1 MRIFC
6 GKPRWNACARGLLAF
21 SLAILTL
28 LATLG
33 AIQPYA
39 TAQSTI
45 GSSDANTMPTPQ
57 PSPSRAVTQAAD
69 TIGTQDASAAVTQK
83 TGTAT
88 ADFGVDHKPRLYRML
103 NYNSRIDANM
113 DELRMDFV
121 LRVAHGDVNPQ
132 NSSPGLSIV
141 YSYDGTTTNTRTAS
155 YFGAQSDADKIR
167 NWTNNEGDIF
177 VIQSSQTV
185 GDYDYLAISIRGDFD
200 YPNSPDPNV
209 VGGTQVPLYVYAVL
223 GNVGAL
229 SVPQMES
236 MPSIATNMAVDP
248 ATGKALPLHT
258 YATDRCTSP
267 APVNGKIT
275 CTGNGPILGIGYDS
289 TPQMFNSEA
298 GTGWGLNVA
307 HGFSQAGTGP
317 GIAPAHSFFTY
328 FNDYDLVSRDNGT
341 SDGEGLANPHPY
353 SVVSS
358 FYFQWLALS
367 AAGQWVPADALTPIA
382 QIGTQKPGN
391 TANFNKWN
399 NYSALNAPA
408 SGNNTAMLASGD
420 AQRPD
425 GSIDFARAMAEQKT
439 GGRPSGYFKLVVWPI
454 TRSSAGSD
462 DRYVTAQDQD
472 VFNPLTSVASGAS
485 NGGKGITAGMGAAE
499 AQRIADLG
507 WSNASV
513 FDGFALAKPTPPTI
527 DAPKVGPSGLL
538 YASTQNVGGT
548 GTPGMDVDLFVSTPD
563 PASGEVAATTTKRV
577 ESYVGTATVGADG
590 RWKLPDS
597 VDESNP
603 YARIRSY
610 RAWQYPPPGSGV
622 KSATS
627 APGTP
632 ITATTVTT
640 TAPATSA
647 PGNSVDPLDLSG
659 YSNVYTVTFV
669 PAPAKTPVISAVSIP
684 HTLASAGGKLAA
696 GAAVKVSG
704 TDVWPIGEA
713 ATTLSL
719 CVQPADAD
727 YHPLSGSAAVCT
739 DVTVE
744 PGQTAWSVAIPALR
758 LLPPAMPKGTNH
770 AVFSA
775 TLRNA
780 RGASSKAAQLNE
792 VLDMVAPVL
801 QIDSADTSAI
811 TGNTK
816 DDTGRPEAGDTVTIR
831 WPGGKRSIT
840 TTDRDGHWQIT
851 VPESSASPNAK
862 GHYTVSVTDDQHNEG
877 ADQTLGLPLLPPVS
891 PLPKAG
897 SASVWVWLAALGAS
911 AVTAVARYAYKHA
924 YSRAKP

>member
-1 MRIFC
+1 MRAF
-6 GKPRWNACARGLLAF
+6 GEKSRWSAYAHGLLAL

-28 LATLG
+28 LSTLI

-39 TAQSTI
+39 TAQSAMDDI
-45 GSSDANTMPTPQ
+45 DATTPITQPQ
-57 PSPSRAVTQAAD
+57 PSHAP
-69 TIGTQDASAAVTQK
+69 IQK
-83 TGTAT
+83 TAT
-88 ADFGVDHKPRLYRML
+88 AGTQATGVDHKPRLYRML
-103 NYNSRIDANM
+103 NYNSRIDASM

-132 NSSPGLSIV
+132 RSNPGLTIV
-141 YSYDGTTTNTRTAS
+141 YSYDGTTTNTRTAT
-155 YFGAQSDADKIR
+155 YLGAQSDAGKIKY
-167 NWTNNEGDIF
+167 WTDNEADDF
-177 VIQSSQTV
+177 VIQASQTV

-200 YPNSPDPNV
+200 YPNSPDPNII
-209 VGGTQVPLYVYAVL
+209 GGTQVPLYVYAVL

-229 SVPQMES
+229 SVQQMES
-236 MPSIATNMAVDP
+236 MPSIATNMATDP
-248 ATGKALPLHT
+248 TTGKALPLHT

-307 HGFSQAGTGP
+307 HGFSQVGAGP

-341 SDGEGLANPHPY
+341 SDGDGLANPHPY

-367 AAGQWVPADALTPIA
+367 ETGQWVPADALTPTA

-399 NYSALNAPA
+399 NYSALNLPA
-408 SGNNTAMLASGD
+408 SGTNTAMLASGD

-462 DRYVTAQDQD
+462 DRYITAQDQD
-472 VFNPLTSVASGAS
+472 IFNPLTSTASGTS
-485 NGGKGITAGMGAAE
+485 NGGKGVTAGMSAAE
-499 AQRIADLG
+499 AKRIIDLG

-563 PASGEVAATTTKRV
+563 PASGEVASTTAKRV

-597 VDESNP
+597 VDESDP

-610 RAWQYPPPGSGV
+610 RAWQYPPPGSGS
-622 KSATS
+622 KTASSAQRTPAS
-627 APGTP
+627 AQEA
-632 ITATTVTT
+632 TA
-640 TAPATSA
+640 ATSA
-647 PGNSVDPLDLSG
+647 PGNSVNPLDLSG
-659 YSNVYTVTFV
+659 YSNIYTVTFT
-669 PAPAKTPVISAVSIP
+669 PAPAKTPVISSVSIP
-684 HTLASAGGKLAA
+684 HTLASAGGKLAT

-704 TDVWPIGEA
+704 TAVWPIGEA

-739 DVTVE
+739 DVTVK
-744 PGQTAWSVAIPALR
+744 PGQKTWSVAIPALR

-770 AVFSA
+770 AVLSA
-775 TLRNA
+775 ALRNA
-780 RGASSKAAQLNE
+780 RGALSKAAQRKE
-792 VLDMVAPVL
+792 ILDMVAPTL
-801 QIDSADTSAI
+801 QVDSADNLAI
-811 TGNTK
+811 IGGTE
-816 DDTGRPEAGDTVTIR
+816 DDTDRPETGDTVTIS
-831 WPGGKRSIT
+831 WPDGQRSTT
-840 TTDRDGHWQIT
+840 TTDHDGHWQIT

-862 GHYTVSVTDDQHNEG
+862 GQYTVSVVDDQHNEG
-877 ADQTLGLPLLPPVS
+877 ADQDYDLPLPPPTS

-897 SASVWVWLAALGAS
+897 SASVWVWLAALCAS
-911 AVTAVARYAYKHA
+911 VATAIARYAYKRRTCAATAFAAAQRKNRHD
-924 YSRAKP
+924 